1 MPESP
6 RFPSL
11 ILNEAAAARVGRGHL
26 WVFANEVAKTE
37 GTPVNGAEVA
47 VLAPKGEYLGTG
59 LYNKHALI
67 AARLYTRRPEPFT
80 ADFLRARIRTAVA
93 LRDQFVAGRN
103 GRRLVFGESDLLP
116 GLIVDQYGPVL
127 SIQLLTLAMD
137 QRRDLVVDVLQ
148 ELLSPLAIVERGD
161 TPAREHEGLPQVK
174 GVLRGAVPDG
184 LTVDLEGLVFRAN
197 PLEGQKTGLY
207 LDQVENWRLMHQ
219 YARGRRVLD
228 LFSNVGGF
236 GLNAARAGAESV
248 RMVDSSELA
257 LSEAMLNAAANGLA
271 DRVRTRQSD
280 AFQYVRSLPEQFDLV
295 VCDPPPFARSRKQLE
310 TALRGYREVNR
321 QCLKLLPAGGIL
333 ISCSCS
339 AALSDAD
346 FDKMLA
352 IAARDAGRMIRL
364 LPGGAQ
370 PLDHAP
376 LLSMPETQYLKTRVV
391 QVV

>member
-1 MPESP
+1 
-6 RFPSL
+6 
-11 ILNEAAAARVGRGHL
+11 
-26 WVFANEVAKTE
+26 
-37 GTPVNGAEVA
+37 
-47 VLAPKGEYLGTG
+47 
-59 LYNKHALI
+59 
-67 AARLYTRRPEPFT
+67 
-80 ADFLRARIRTAVA
+80 
-93 LRDQFVAGRN
+93 
-103 GRRLVFGESDLLP
+103 
-116 GLIVDQYGPVL
+116 VDQYGPVL